1 MTDQTYTAY
10 KIPHLHEAVM
20 FESMSSAE
28 FGLSIVIV
36 IVTAIFIT
44 WRLIRGYKG
53 PTKKKYSKAV
63 KAWNKQ
69 EINDE

>member
-28 FGLSIVIV
+28 FGLSIVVV
-36 IVTAIFIT
+36 IITAIFIT
-44 WRLIRGYKG
+44 WRLIRGYK
-53 PTKKKYSKAV
+53 
-63 KAWNKQ
+63 
-69 EINDE
+69 DE